1 MIVIKHES
9 IINLYEIF
17 ECKKSIYLILEYC
30 RGGTAL
36 DIVKEK
42 KILHERSVRIFF
54 TKLLQGVKYIHSCVN
69 SSQTPQ

>member
-1 MIVIKHES
+1 MIVIKHEN

-17 ECKKSIYLILEYC
+17 EDEDSIYLILEYC

-42 KILHERSVRIFF
+42 KQLPERAARIFIR
-54 TKLLQGVKYIHSCVN
+54 KLLSGVRHIHSCVILSTN
-69 SSQTPQ
+69 V

>member
-17 ECKKSIYLILEYC
+17 EDEESIYLILEYC

-42 KILHERSVRIFF
+42 KQLPERQARIFIR
-54 TKLLQGVKYIHSCVN
+54 KLL
-69 SSQTPQ
+69 